1 MKFYV
6 VIDTNVVV
14 SSMLKNDSIP
24 GKVIDLMLNKLIT
37 PLVNEEIL
45 EEYYGVLTRN
55 KFNISVERIN
65 YFMNFL
71 KNNAIYINK
80 ETTSEFFIDES
91 DVVFYEVT
99 MAGRKDN
106 MDVYL
111 VTGNMKHFPNKSF
124 IVTPREMLEIIND
137 YFEKDGEA

>member
-99 MAGRKDN
+99 MTGRKDN

>member
-80 ETTSEFFIDES
+80 ETTSEFFIGES

>member
-71 KNNAIYINK
+71 KNNGININK

-99 MAGRKDN
+99 MTGRKDN